1 MATDADKVKNQCNLR
16 RNRGS
21 ETRAVNSRYIFSQNF
36 LKAKPDLNRFFM
48 SLDIHGCYNFC
59 STRTL
64 SRRIRSLVILTAQ
77 STPRIKSVGLK
88 KLKIKNGEKPQV
100 SCRIWTQ
107 LFFII
112 DIFPR
117 KKNNRCLTVLFLQTR
132 RESHIYTFT
141 QLFNMNMRKV
151 FIMCR
156 DSRHI
161 FISRLNMKFDSDSA
175 HQSGTSAVYDH
186 NRNNI

>member
-1 MATDADKVKNQCNLR
+1 M
-16 RNRGS
+16 
-21 ETRAVNSRYIFSQNF
+21 
-36 LKAKPDLNRFFM
+36 
-48 SLDIHGCYNFC
+48 
-59 STRTL
+59 
-64 SRRIRSLVILTAQ
+64 
-77 STPRIKSVGLK
+77 
-88 KLKIKNGEKPQV
+88 

-117 KKNNRCLTVLFLQTR
+117 KKNNRCLTVLFLQTM

>member
-1 MATDADKVKNQCNLR
+1 M
-16 RNRGS
+16 
-21 ETRAVNSRYIFSQNF
+21 
-36 LKAKPDLNRFFM
+36 
-48 SLDIHGCYNFC
+48 
-59 STRTL
+59 
-64 SRRIRSLVILTAQ
+64 
-77 STPRIKSVGLK
+77 
-88 KLKIKNGEKPQV
+88 

-117 KKNNRCLTVLFLQTR
+117 KKTNRCLTVLFLQTM

-161 FISRLNMKFDSDSA
+161 FISRLTDSDSA